1 MLLLLSQE
9 ILILSMP
16 RLVSVR
22 ISGVVARNKLW
33 LRFGFRASKG
43 GDVRKLT
50 GGAGTGSSRFR
61 TSSSELCGR
70 DRFLVSNIVELALL
84 GDSSKTSS
92 SGSTDDDSDATDVG
106 VGTTKILAAAATDA
120 DPFITSNSS
129 SELC

>member
-1 MLLLLSQE
+1 ME
-9 ILILSMP
+9 FN
-16 RLVSVR
+16 RL
-22 ISGVVARNKLW
+22 
-33 LRFGFRASKG
+33 
-43 GDVRKLT
+43 
-50 GGAGTGSSRFR
+50 